1 VVNTETRNVV
11 FDLVR
16 QNRERGVSKET
27 IDEQKE
33 QIYSFASNNAKER
46 IKVAFVLSRI
56 AAQENIR
63 ASREELAQRVT
74 QVAQQYQIPLAKF
87 VRQLE
92 ERNGLGEIE
101 ERIINEKVLDL
112 LQLQATIE
120 EGPTVGGA

>member
-1 VVNTETRNVV
+1 VVNAETRNVV

-33 QIYSFASNNAKER
+33 QIYSFATNNAKER

-92 ERNGLGEIE
+92 ERNGLSEIE

-112 LQLQATIE
+112 LQLQATIK
-120 EGPTVGGA
+120 EGPAVGGA